1 MGRSK
6 RLEILDII
14 DKHPDE
20 LGFVFQEKTYENYIR
35 TFTEIGEEPTGF
47 TEEEFNKLKEYYGIW
62 LIY

>member
-20 LGFVFQEKTYENYIR
+20 LGFVFQEKTYENYVR
-35 TFTEIGEEPTGF
+35 TFTEIGEEPAGF
-47 TEEEFNKLKEYYGIW
+47 TEEEFNKLKEYYKI
-62 LIY
+62 

>member
-20 LGFVFQEKTYENYIR
+20 LAFIFQEKTYENYIR
-35 TFTEIGEEPTGF
+35 TFTEIGEEPSGF
-47 TEEEFNKLKEYYGIW
+47 TEEEFNKLKEYYHVN
-62 LIY
+62 